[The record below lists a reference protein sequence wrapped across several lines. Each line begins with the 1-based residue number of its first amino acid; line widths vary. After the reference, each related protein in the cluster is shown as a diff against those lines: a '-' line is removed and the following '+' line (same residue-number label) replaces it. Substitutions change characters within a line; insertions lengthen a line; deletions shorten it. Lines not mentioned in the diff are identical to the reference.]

1 MRHCVYETSHPL
13 DPSRGREYWKTHL
26 SVSAHCTS
34 STTDDSSIETISAFS
49 QESNQYVLLSTAI
62 IEVYNPMNNKS
73 EKLTGDIPK
82 VPVDVQNL
90 KIPKD
95 IVLADPKFNEPA
107 PVDMLI
113 GADLFWDIIVGE
125 QRPLGPKNPKLQNS
139 KLGWIIAGPIN
150 FPISK
155 QNIQCNHAT
164 ISNNEL
170 HDILTKFWEIESV
183 PPKRI
188 LSPED
193 TACENH
199 FLNNTFR
206 LDNGRFCVRLPLKES
221 PDCLGDSYSQAKK
234 RLLNL
239 EKRFRKNPTLKSQ
252 YVEFIREYSELGH
265 LSVSPISIPNPSY
278 FLSHHA
284 VFKEDSESTKIRVVF
299 DGSAPTAS
307 GYSLNDILM
316 VGPNLQNSLFS
327 ILVRSRQY
335 KYLLTGDIAKMYRQV
350 AVSPEDCDL
359 QLILWR
365 EDESHPIQT
374 LRLGT
379 VTYGTASASYLSTRC
394 LWQVGEE
401 CGDKLIKTIIQNDFL
416 VDDVITGSDSES
428 QLIYIQKA
436 LTNTLNSA
444 CFPLRKFKTNLPEL
458 FHNIVE
464 INTKD
469 KLTLSESSSTLGLG
483 WDPKDDSFHIPVR
496 INSNNSNELITKRFI
511 TSQSFKIFDPL
522 GLISPCIIQTK
533 ILIQNL
539 WCEGIDWDQPVPD
552 DLKEKWYEISKNL
565 PLLADLRIPRKVICD
580 SPKFIELHS
589 FCDASQVA
597 YGACIYMRSL
607 NKDNEVTVR
616 LLCSKSKVAP
626 VKPTTIPRL
635 ELCAAVLAANLW
647 HFLIGRP
654 LNALPTPAHDDCKA
668 THLQR
673 YARLQQ
679 IRRDFWNRWRREY
692 ISELQLRTK
701 WKSNTSK
708 LNIGDLVLLHEENV
722 PPLNWRLGRVV
733 RLFRGPD
740 DIPRVADVNT
750 SRGCV
755 RRSLV
760 RLCPLPSPEDL
771 KVEA

>member
-1 MRHCVYETSHPL
+1 MASESSEKPASKSSLKELFVKRSSIKGQITKFKNYL
-13 DPSRGREYWKTHL
+13 DKVCSLKEISTIELAELDLKLQKFQGLSTRFDNIQNEIEVVNSSNIDSELDERERIEHDIVQYIAIAKTEL
-26 SVSAHCTS
+26 QKY
-34 STTDDSSIETISAFS
+34 TTDDDSKRRQSVMIHADSDHQNIGFRLPQIQISKFNGS
-49 QESNQYVLLSTAI
+49 HFRWLEFRDTY
-62 IEVYNPMNNKS
+62 
-73 EKLTGDIPK
+73 LTGDIPK

-125 QRPLGPKNPKLQNS
+125 QRPLG
-139 KLGWIIAGPIN
+139 
-150 FPISK
+150 
-155 QNIQCNHAT
+155 
-164 ISNNEL
+164 
-170 HDILTKFWEIESV
+170 
-183 PPKRI
+183 
-188 LSPED
+188 
-193 TACENH
+193 
-199 FLNNTFR
+199 
-206 LDNGRFCVRLPLKES
+206 
-221 PDCLGDSYSQAKK
+221 
-234 RLLNL
+234 
-239 EKRFRKNPTLKSQ
+239 
-252 YVEFIREYSELGH
+252 
-265 LSVSPISIPNPSY
+265 
-278 FLSHHA
+278 HHA

-327 ILVRSRQY
+327 ILIRSRQY

-365 EDESHPIQT
+365 EDETHPIET

-416 VDDVITGSDSES
+416 VDDVITGSDSEC

-668 THLQR
+668 THVQR